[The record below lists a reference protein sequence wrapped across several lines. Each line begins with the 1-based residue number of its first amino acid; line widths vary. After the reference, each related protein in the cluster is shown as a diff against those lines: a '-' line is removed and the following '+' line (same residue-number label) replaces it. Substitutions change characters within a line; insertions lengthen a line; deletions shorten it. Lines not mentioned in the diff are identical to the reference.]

1 MATLTHTN
9 DLFRLDGRTAFV
21 SGAAGHL
28 GRAMTLALAHAGA
41 HVIVNGRDDRRLEDF
56 EHELRDA
63 KLSAERTTFNVM
75 DTAKVR
81 EFFSGRARLDIV
93 VNNAVSM
100 TPRAMRAV
108 EPEDFDTAYRSQV
121 TAAFEIVRAALPA
134 LRKAAAEAGEAS
146 VVNIASMYGV
156 VAPDAR
162 LYSMPEQASPFHYG
176 PAKAALLQL
185 TRHLAAELGP
195 ERIRVNALVPGPFPA
210 PGVAEK
216 DPAFSARLAGRT
228 MLGRTAR
235 PGEISGPLLFLASR
249 ASSFVTGATVAVD
262 GGWTAW

>member
-1 MATLTHTN
+1 MVQLTHTG
-9 DLFRLDGRTAFV
+9 DPFRLDGRTAFV

-41 HVIVNGRDDRRLEDF
+41 HVIVNGRDDQRLEEF
-56 EHELRDA
+56 EHDLRSA
-63 KLSAERTTFNVM
+63 KLSAERATFNVM

-81 EFFSGRARLDIV
+81 EFFSGRVRLDIV

-100 TPRAMRAV
+100 TPRAMPAL

-121 TAAFEIVRAALPA
+121 TAAFEIARSALPA
-134 LRKAAAEAGEAS
+134 LRRAAAEAGEAS
-146 VVNIASMYGV
+146 VVNVASMYGV

-162 LYSMPEQASPFHYG
+162 VYSAPEPASPFLYE

-185 TRHLAAELGP
+185 TRHLAAELGAD
-195 ERIRVNALVPGPFPA
+195 RIRVNALVPGPFPA
-210 PGVAEK
+210 PAIVQK
-216 DPAFSARLAGRT
+216 DPAFAARLGGRT
-228 MLGRTAR
+228 MFGRTGQ
-235 PGEISGPLLFLASR
+235 PEEIAGPLLFLASR
-249 ASSFVTGATVAVD
+249 ASSFVTGTTVAVD